1 VDTPATDVGLEA
13 DWGTGQRVTV
23 TLIPKAAADLQS
35 ACERSKLNRAD
46 IVNRAI
52 LLYEFLDA
60 ERAAG
65 AELLLRRADG
75 SVFSVDLI

>member
-1 VDTPATDVGLEA
+1 VDTPATDVGLAA
-13 DWGTGQRVTV
+13 DRQAGQPITV
-23 TLIPKAAADLQS
+23 TLIPKAVTDLDS

-52 LLYEFLDA
+52 VLYEFLDA

-65 AELLLRRADG
+65 AGLQLRRADG
-75 SVFSVDLI
+75 AVFSVDLI